1 MNVMVQAPVIMEEKT
16 ISSPPYGKKTR
27 FLTPNPVV
35 RTLWIC
41 SIILVV
47 FLSLL
52 PKLEIPLEFRE
63 SDKVEHLLAYL
74 WLGVLPFFAFSP
86 PAALR
91 GALLMAPL
99 GISLEFAQM
108 MVPGRFF
115 SFGDMLANVAGIA
128 LGIWMAGVVKK
139 SLKFKCDPMFCLQL
153 YE

>member
-1 MNVMVQAPVIMEEKT
+1 M
-16 ISSPPYGKKTR
+16 
-27 FLTPNPVV
+27 
-35 RTLWIC
+35 
-41 SIILVV
+41 V

-52 PKLEIPLEFRE
+52 PKIEIPLEFRE
-63 SDKVEHLLAYL
+63 SDKVAHFLAYL

-91 GALLMAPL
+91 RALLMAPL

-139 SLKFKCDPMFCLQL
+139 RFKVQA
-153 YE
+153 